1 MDDVLSL
8 FQSDEEESE
17 FSGFEQVEAMPVST
31 ELTRTHK
38 ADVAKGPDVVGPKKK
53 GKSKEKT
60 STKKATVVLPSSSS
74 CSASANLG
82 QPGSAKTDMRSV
94 LPKPVPKR
102 KNTID
107 LDNLSEADIQK
118 LRQVIGIESVPPA
131 QFLPYE
137 SYEDDIQGLYGD
149 TLDHLAPKM
158 HVEVENDGMASDIEI
173 IPGENVS
180 VRPPL
185 RTIENDIS
193 NALYDIQPQH
203 QPNKSCDEVVTSDN
217 YMWQLPKLKQPVK
230 GSPISPS
237 LASLINMACTTQC
250 DTDELVTKY
259 KLPSNCEM
267 MSPPLVNSEIWND
280 INKRAQ
286 TYDKAFRDIQSLIAS
301 GITPIFELLD
311 ILKEQIQSNEKA
323 RTLISDS
330 ITLLGQAQFNLSLRR
345 RYMIRPSLKK
355 KYANLCNINTPIST
369 FLFGDDV
376 HKEIKKC
383 DTGLSITRDQYFNVP
398 QHMNLRGRARG
409 RAGPY
414 RGPNYQGY
422 GGRGYYRYQ
431 PYGGVSRPSAQ
442 FGQYRYPFPK
452 KSRRASTVTSLE
464 DRS

>member
-1 MDDVLSL
+1 
-8 FQSDEEESE
+8 
-17 FSGFEQVEAMPVST
+17 
-31 ELTRTHK
+31 
-38 ADVAKGPDVVGPKKK
+38 
-53 GKSKEKT
+53 
-60 STKKATVVLPSSSS
+60 
-74 CSASANLG
+74 
-82 QPGSAKTDMRSV
+82 
-94 LPKPVPKR
+94 
-102 KNTID
+102 
-107 LDNLSEADIQK
+107 
-118 LRQVIGIESVPPA
+118 
-131 QFLPYE
+131 
-137 SYEDDIQGLYGD
+137 
-149 TLDHLAPKM
+149 M

-203 QPNKSCDEVVTSDN
+203 HPNKSCDEVVTSDN

-230 GSPISPS
+230 GSPSSPS

-250 DTDELVTKY
+250 DTDDLVTKY
-259 KLPSNCEM
+259 KLPSNCKM

-286 TYDKAFRDIQSLIAS
+286 TYDKAFGDIQSLIAS

-323 RTLISDS
+323 QTLISDS

-355 KYANLCNINTPIST
+355 KYANLCNINTIIST

-383 DTGLSITRDQYFNVP
+383 DRFVHNKRPIFQCTTTHEFEWSCKGQSWAIQRIQLSRLWWP
-398 QHMNLRGRARG
+398 WL
-409 RAGPY
+409 
-414 RGPNYQGY
+414 
-422 GGRGYYRYQ
+422 
-431 PYGGVSRPSAQ
+431 
-442 FGQYRYPFPK
+442 
-452 KSRRASTVTSLE
+452 L
-464 DRS
+464 